1 MGFRNS
7 EKIDVFIPT
16 YNSEKHLQE
25 CLDAVKKAFPVRRV
39 VLIDHNSVDSTLRI
53 GKANGCE
60 IVEEERGLAYA
71 RELSFRLAETEVLA
85 MVESDLVYHEFGWYG
100 SALGLMKEDVAAVV
114 AYVPRASEETRGR
127 FNEIWSRFT
136 PLRSRRHGFSAGST
150 LMRTEAVREIEL
162 PTSLNA
168 YEDIYLLRQLRRKG
182 WKYRYIEVRG
192 LHYSDEGSFRKAR
205 WYGANARVLYSID
218 PSDTLLARRH
228 LILPAKG
235 AVASLLTL
243 DPKPFVWSIGF
254 ATNFFMGWSNPRLY
268 RVLRR

>member
-1 MGFRNS
+1 MSIRSS

-25 CLDAVKKAFPVRRV
+25 CLDSVKKTFPVRRV
-39 VLIDHNSVDSTLRI
+39 VLIDHESTDLTWRI
-53 GKANGCE
+53 AEENGCE
-60 IVEEERGLAYA
+60 VVFEEKGLAYA
-71 RELSFRLAETEVLA
+71 RELSFRLAETDVIAL
-85 MVESDLVYHEFGWYG
+85 VESDLVYHEFGWYR

-114 AYVPRASEETRGR
+114 AYVPRANEEARGR
-127 FNEIWSRFT
+127 YNEFWSRFT

-150 LMRTEAVREIEL
+150 LMRTEAVREIKL
-162 PTSLNA
+162 PTALNA
-168 YEDIYLLRQLRRKG
+168 YEDIYLLRQLLRKG

-192 LHYSDEGSFRKAR
+192 LHYSDEGTFRKAR
-205 WYGANARVLYSID
+205 WYGANARVLYSLD

-228 LILPAKG
+228 LTLPAKG

-254 ATNFFMGWSNPRLY
+254 AANFFVGWSNPKVY
-268 RVLRR
+268 RMLRR